1 MLDCNGFAYR
11 FFNYV
16 GALRE
21 QLLSTI
27 ASKVD
32 AKINAEK
39 VVRIQA
45 KMFEKY
51 ANIDWGS
58 MKIHRKTREKSM
70 ILRDLQNLDFCD
82 TSAVK
87 T

>member
-1 MLDCNGFAYR
+1 MLDCYGFAYR
-11 FFNYV
+11 FLNYF

-39 VVRIQA
+39 VLRIQA
-45 KMFEKY
+45 KMYEKY
-51 ANIDWGS
+51 AKINWES
-58 MKIHRKTREKSM
+58 MKIH
-70 ILRDLQNLDFCD
+70 
-82 TSAVK
+82 
-87 T
+87 

>member
-1 MLDCNGFAYR
+1 MLDCYGFGDR
-11 FFNYV
+11 FLSYF
-16 GALRE
+16 GARRE

-51 ANIDWGS
+51 AKINWKS
-58 MKIHRKTREKSM
+58 MKIH
-70 ILRDLQNLDFCD
+70 
-82 TSAVK
+82 
-87 T
+87 